1 MQTLTFAPRTVARFA
16 GLMYLI
22 IIACGLYAGLG
33 VREPMLVPGD
43 PAATA
48 SNILNDLF
56 RFRLGFV
63 ADLVMALCD
72 VAVGVAFFVLLR
84 PLSFA
89 LSLLA
94 AFLRLAQASVIGINL
109 LNHFWPVLL
118 LQPGGAGAAFAPEQL
133 HALVMLFLQAHAT
146 GYLIS
151 GVFFGLCCLVLG
163 YLLFRGHV
171 VPRWIAVGIV
181 AAGFAYLLDCTANFL
196 FPDLTTY
203 TELLM
208 LVNAVAGEL
217 SLCVYLLVKGVRA

>member
-1 MQTLTFAPRTVARFA
+1 
-16 GLMYLI
+16 
-22 IIACGLYAGLG
+22 
-33 VREPMLVPGD
+33 
-43 PAATA
+43 
-48 SNILNDLF
+48 
-56 RFRLGFV
+56 
-63 ADLVMALCD
+63 
-72 VAVGVAFFVLLR
+72 
-84 PLSFA
+84 
-89 LSLLA
+89 
-94 AFLRLAQASVIGINL
+94 
-109 LNHFWPVLL
+109 
-118 LQPGGAGAAFAPEQL
+118 
-133 HALVMLFLQAHAT
+133 
-146 GYLIS
+146 IS